1 MKTKIYRI
9 LLALP
14 VLAMMTACEGMLN
27 LTPEDRVTPA
37 TFFNTESNLELFTNN
52 FYPSVLPG
60 GSIYEDEAD
69 GIINPI
75 LDEAI
80 SGQRIIPE
88 TSSGVDGW
96 GWDVLRQINYYLENS
111 HMC

>member
-52 FYPSVLPG
+52 FSWSCSPTTSTLPYCQEGPSMKTRPMASSTLSSMRP
-60 GSIYEDEAD
+60 SAD
-69 GIINPI
+69 RG
-75 LDEAI
+75 
-80 SGQRIIPE
+80 
-88 TSSGVDGW
+88 
-96 GWDVLRQINYYLENS
+96 
-111 HMC
+111 

>member
-52 FYPSVLPG
+52 FYPSVLPEG
-60 GSIYEDEAD
+60 PSMKTRPMASSTLSSMRPSAD
-69 GIINPI
+69 RG
-75 LDEAI
+75 
-80 SGQRIIPE
+80 
-88 TSSGVDGW
+88 
-96 GWDVLRQINYYLENS
+96 
-111 HMC
+111 

>member
-37 TFFNTESNLELFTNN
+37 TFFNTESNLELFTAE
-52 FYPSVLPG
+52 SM
-60 GSIYEDEAD
+60 D
-69 GIINPI
+69 G
-75 LDEAI
+75 D
-80 SGQRIIPE
+80 GM
-88 TSSGVDGW
+88 SSD
-96 GWDVLRQINYYLENS
+96 R
-111 HMC
+111 